1 MEIKKSTLEFLALA
15 VIVLLGG
22 YFLLGSSTSQGT
34 VSGNVVAAGGQVQEV
49 VLGIKDYNYYP
60 DTVTVNEGNTV
71 RLSMDD
77 SAYGCF
83 RAFTLKEFGVSKYLA
98 KASDYVEFIP
108 DKKGTYTF
116 SCSMGMGVGKLVV
129 K

>member
-1 MEIKKSTLEFLALA
+1 MKKLGWE
-15 VIVLLGG
+15 VLLLLAIIVAGG
-22 YFLLGSSTSQGT
+22 YLMLNPSSSTQGT
-34 VSGNVVAAGGQVQEV
+34 VTGNVVAAGGQVQEV
-49 VLGIKDYNYYP
+49 VLGMKDYNYYP
-60 DTVTVNEGNTV
+60 NTITVDSGNTV

-83 RAFTLKEFGVSKYLA
+83 RDFTLRDFGVRKHLA
-98 KASDYVEFIP
+98 TPSDYVEFVA

-116 SCSMGMGVGKLVV
+116 SCSMGMGLGKLVV